1 MGLPNRLAPA
11 LAVSCLI
18 ACALA
23 APAAAAP
30 PRDFIGITAED
41 VFAGDD
47 DYRTSNLSAMAAIGI
62 GTIRQTFDWSQIER
76 TPGAYDFSYHD
87 DFVAQA
93 SAHGIRILPLL
104 FNAPAFHR
112 PDAGRIT
119 CPPRRMDAF
128 ASFARAVAQRY
139 GRGGSLW
146 RERPDVPANPM
157 TAYQIWN
164 EPSLGQYWCRHPNAR
179 RYVAMLRAASRAIK
193 GVDRR
198 ARIVTAGIPSSR
210 LRSAVPAD
218 RYINAMYR
226 AGARRWFD
234 SLGVNPYPRDV
245 HQLRGSLATTRA
257 IMNRHRDR
265 RGRLWI
271 TEIGWGDRGPRHRLV
286 VGAAGQAH
294 RIRQAF
300 AAIGRERRR
309 LRLDGVVYYS
319 WRDARPHPPLFRD
332 EWGLYTGL
340 LRRSGVFKPAFRA
353 FRDAAARMR

>member
-1 MGLPNRLAPA
+1 M
-11 LAVSCLI
+11 
-18 ACALA
+18 A

-30 PRDFIGITAED
+30 PRDFIGITAND

-62 GTIRQTFDWSQIER
+62 GTIRQTFDWSTIER
-76 TPGAYDFSYHD
+76 TPGAYDFSHHD
-87 DFVAQA
+87 DFVAKA
-93 SAHGIRILPLL
+93 SAHGIRALPIL
-104 FNAPAFHR
+104 FNAPAFAR
-112 PDAGRIT
+112 PSAGRT
-119 CPPRRMDAF
+119 ACPPRSMSAF
-128 ASFARAVAQRY
+128 ARFARAVAERY

-146 RERPDVPANPM
+146 SERPQVPANPI

-164 EPSLGQYWCRHPNAR
+164 EPSLRIYWCGRPNAR

-210 LRSAVPAD
+210 LRSAVPAH

-234 SLGVNPYPRDV
+234 SLGINPYPRGAR
-245 HQLRGSLATTRA
+245 QLRRTLAATRA
-257 IMNRHRDR
+257 LMNRHRDR

-271 TEIGWGDRGPRHRLV
+271 TEIGWGDRGPKHRLV
-286 VGAAGQAH
+286 VGAAGQAR

-300 AAIGRERRR
+300 AAIARDRQRM
-309 LRLDGVVYYS
+309 RLDGVVYFS
-319 WRDARPHPPLFRD
+319 WRDALPYPPLYRD
-332 EWGLYTGL
+332 QWGLYTGL
-340 LRRSGVFKPAFRA
+340 LRRSGAFKPAFRA
-353 FRDAAARMR
+353 FRDAAGRMR